1 VCFFIKKKER
11 TFLGAKESPQK
22 PRQKIV
28 VVVVVLV
35 LKIPVSLI
43 SLSLS
48 PSAAATGADK
58 NGRSSLLLSLELLF
72 ML

>member
-1 VCFFIKKKER
+1 MCFFIKKKER
-11 TFLGAKESPQK
+11 AFLGAKESPQK

-28 VVVVVLV
+28 VVVVLV
-35 LKIPVSLI
+35 LKIPVSPI

-48 PSAAATGADK
+48 PSAAATGADE

>member
-22 PRQKIV
+22 PRQKI

>member
-1 VCFFIKKKER
+1 
-11 TFLGAKESPQK
+11 LGAKESPQK
-22 PRQKIV
+22 PRQKI

>member
-11 TFLGAKESPQK
+11 AFLGAKESPQK

-28 VVVVVLV
+28 VVVVLV
-35 LKIPVSLI
+35 LKIPVSPI

>member
-28 VVVVVLV
+28 VVVVLV
-35 LKIPVSLI
+35 LKIPLSLI

>member
-11 TFLGAKESPQK
+11 AFLGAKESPQK
-22 PRQKIV
+22 PRQKI

>member
-1 VCFFIKKKER
+1 MCFFIKKKER

-22 PRQKIV
+22 PRQKI